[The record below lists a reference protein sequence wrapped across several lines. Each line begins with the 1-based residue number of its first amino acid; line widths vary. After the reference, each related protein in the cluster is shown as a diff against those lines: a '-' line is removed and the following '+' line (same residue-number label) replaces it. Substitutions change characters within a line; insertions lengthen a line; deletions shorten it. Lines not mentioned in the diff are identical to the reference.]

1 MNPKKL
7 VLWCIWLGFLGALI
21 CYGIFLRKENP
32 AEMEIDGM
40 VLAGFLIPLLV
51 SLAVR
56 FFVLPKHRDPQQV
69 MTYFLVG
76 IGSAEFV
83 AFIGLFVFPY
93 FQDSGLILAI
103 LALLP
108 FCPAFIRM
116 DAQTNDQGQGGDL

>member
-1 MNPKKL
+1 VNPKKL

-76 IGSAEFV
+76 IGSAEIL

-93 FQDSGLILAI
+93 FQDSGIVLAFLAI
-103 LALLP
+103 LA
-108 FCPAFIRM
+108 FCPSFISLEE
-116 DAQTNDQGQGGDL
+116 QTDQQVQGGDL